1 MNTRLFYSAAVVMG
15 LIALVFG
22 LVGRDRSVQAS
33 QYKAKGIATA
43 YENHTRYTPDLQ
55 AFRLA
60 HDGRL
65 LSTVAAVFT
74 GLGLCSM
81 VAALLR
87 REKGWYLILSGLL
100 VSDVMAL
107 MLL

>member
-1 MNTRLFYSAAVVMG
+1 MDTRLFYSAAVLLG
-15 LIALVFG
+15 LIALVLG

-33 QYKAKGIATA
+33 QNKAKQIASA
-43 YENHTRYTPDLQ
+43 YEGHRPYTTDPQ
-55 AFRLA
+55 VTQLA

-65 LSTVAAVFT
+65 VSTVAAVLT
-74 GLGLCSM
+74 GLGLCCM
-81 VAALLR
+81 VVALVR